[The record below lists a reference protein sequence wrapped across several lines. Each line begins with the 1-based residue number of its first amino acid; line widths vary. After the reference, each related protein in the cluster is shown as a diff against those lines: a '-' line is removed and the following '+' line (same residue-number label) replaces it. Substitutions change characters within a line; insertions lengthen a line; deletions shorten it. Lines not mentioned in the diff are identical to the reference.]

1 MLCHVCLHPP
11 PITTGPGPR
20 GVAPSMILDLS
31 FHVKVLI
38 KLFIASY
45 VSQLSA
51 DIEMKN

>member
-1 MLCHVCLHPP
+1 MLCAYIPLPSQQA
-11 PITTGPGPR
+11 PR

-51 DIEMKN
+51 DSEMKN